1 MLHSCEKLHKRC
13 GFKYALNH
21 NCLGF
26 NPQTKLI
33 YFLRLNEE
41 FVFKSISGFSFIL
54 SVGILCGWVKR
65 SCACICT
72 CAHKATLGTSRSK
85 LRWWSMTLRM
95 AHTISWTSTLLQ
107 CCVWWHSIKRL
118 KDTRSKVAK
127 HYINLLS
134 SENIGV
140 SPCKI
145 QRQLFNYEKR
155 IPKDIIYRLPPLKQL
170 SFSWRFAD
178 IFLPA
183 HCCFFHFMTV
193 TVITELFMVPYIDLG
208 ALHSFVLL
216 FLIVHMEMT
225 WIVSLK

>member
-1 MLHSCEKLHKRC
+1 M
-13 GFKYALNH
+13 N
-21 NCLGF
+21 
-26 NPQTKLI
+26 KLI

-54 SVGILCGWVKR
+54 SVGILRGWVKH

-72 CAHKATLGTSRSK
+72 RAHKATLGTSCSK
-85 LRWWSMTLRM
+85 LQWWSMTVRM

-107 CCVWWHSIKRL
+107 CWVWWHSIKRL

-134 SENIGV
+134 SENISV

-145 QRQLFNYEKR
+145 QQQLFNYEKW
-155 IPKDIIYRLPPLKQL
+155 IPKDTIYHLPPLKQL
-170 SFSWRFAD
+170 SFSGRFAD

-183 HCCFFHFMTV
+183 YCCFFHFMTL
-193 TVITELFMVPYIDLG
+193 TVITGTVHGSVHWLG
-208 ALHSFVLL
+208 VSIFICSL
-216 FLIVHMEMT
+216 FLIVDMEMA

>member
-1 MLHSCEKLHKRC
+1 MKNL
-13 GFKYALNH
+13 YLNAS
-21 NCLGF
+21 L
-26 NPQTKLI
+26 
-33 YFLRLNEE
+33 
-41 FVFKSISGFSFIL
+41 VSFIL
-54 SVGILCGWVKR
+54 SVGILCGWGRR

-72 CAHKATLGTSRSK
+72 CAHKATLGTSCSK
-85 LRWWSMTLRM
+85 LRWWSMTVRM

-107 CCVWWHSIKRL
+107 RCVWWHSIERL
-118 KDTRSKVAK
+118 KDTGSKVAK

-134 SENIGV
+134 SENISV

-183 HCCFFHFMTV
+183 YCCFFHFMTL
-193 TVITELFMVPYIDLG
+193 TVITGTVHGTVHLLGDSIFICSFIPYCPHGNDMNSQSEINQFNRSSGKAHLP
-208 ALHSFVLL
+208 FRCV
-216 FLIVHMEMT
+216 
-225 WIVSLK
+225 WISW